1 MPSAS
6 VTAKSGAPR
15 ILVLGGGSVGLYS
28 ARRLRRR
35 LGSRARITVVDALPY
50 MTYAPFLPEVG
61 SGAIGGRDV
70 VAPFLRALRG
80 IETVQ
85 AKVTGID
92 HAGRKVTVSPNV
104 GPDFDI
110 EYDELVI
117 GLGSIARTLPIPGL
131 AEEAIGFK
139 HVEEALYLR
148 NKILDRVLIAAH
160 TEDEAL
166 RKRLLTFTFIGGGFA
181 GIEAVAEAEDMARA
195 AVKKIP
201 SLSQD
206 DLKFVV
212 IEGADRILP
221 ELPLEMAQY
230 GLANLRRR
238 GIDVHLSTFLSSC
251 VDGHVVTST
260 GVEFDSDTIVWTAG
274 VRANPVI
281 GESDLPT
288 DKLGRLTVSATL
300 QVIDYEGN
308 VVPGAWGAGD
318 CAAVP
323 DLYNEGKFCPPNAQH
338 AIREAKV
345 LADNLVANL
354 AGRGVSQYKHKN
366 LGTVAS
372 LGLHKGVAVLFGVVK
387 LKGWPAWFA
396 HRAYHVMAMPTP
408 SRKTRIIFGWLS
420 ATFLRR
426 ELGPLGA
433 TADPRAS
440 FRVASAP
447 PKPREEAKKDEPA
460 KSA

>member
-1 MPSAS
+1 M
-6 VTAKSGAPR
+6 
-15 ILVLGGGSVGLYS
+15 
-28 ARRLRRR
+28 
-35 LGSRARITVVDALPY
+35 VDALPY

-61 SGAIGGRDV
+61 SGAIGGREV

-80 IETVQ
+80 VEVVQ
-85 AKVTGID
+85 AKVTQIN
-92 HAGRKVTVSPNV
+92 HADKKVTVSPAI
-104 GPDFDI
+104 GDDFDI
-110 EYDELVI
+110 AYDELVV

-148 NKILDRVLIAAH
+148 NKILDRIFIAKH
-160 TEDEAL
+160 TQDADL

-181 GIEAVAEAEDMARA
+181 GIEAVGEAEDMARA
-195 AVKKIP
+195 AVRRID
-201 SLSQD
+201 SIDESE
-206 DLKFVV
+206 LKFVV

-238 GIDVHLSTFLSSC
+238 GIEVHLSTFLSSC
-251 VDGHVVTST
+251 IEGHVVTST

-300 QVIDYEGN
+300 QVVDEDGN
-308 VVPGAWGAGD
+308 VIPGAWGAGD
-318 CAAVP
+318 CSAVP
-323 DLYNEGKFCPPNAQH
+323 DLHNEGKFCPPNAQH

-345 LADNLVANL
+345 LADNLAASLSARPVKEY
-354 AGRGVSQYKHKN
+354 RHKN

-387 LKGWPAWFA
+387 LKGWPAWMA

-408 SRKTRIIFGWLS
+408 SRKTRIVFGWMS
-420 ATFLRR
+420 ATFLGR
-426 ELGPLGA
+426 ELLPLSA

-447 PKPREEAKKDEPA
+447 KPKPAAAAEPA
-460 KSA
+460 KDAAPAEPAKDAAPAK